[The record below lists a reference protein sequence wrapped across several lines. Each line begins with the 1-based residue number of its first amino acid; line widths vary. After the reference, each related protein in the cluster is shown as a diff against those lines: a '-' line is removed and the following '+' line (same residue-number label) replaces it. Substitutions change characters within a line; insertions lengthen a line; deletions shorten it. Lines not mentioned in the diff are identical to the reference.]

1 MRDFLKFVFATLV
14 GLTLFSVGGFMLLVA
29 IIAAIAAQETAPA
42 LRDKTVLAFDL
53 SLNITDTPPGTYS
66 TGAIEQVL
74 AGDSEQQIA
83 FREVLNALE
92 AAATDDRIVGLYL
105 YNSVNPSAAGFANLT
120 EIRQALQTF
129 QESGKP
135 ILAYEMQ
142 WTERD
147 YYLTSVADTVMLN
160 PAGVMELNG
169 FKSETAFFA
178 EALEKYGIGI
188 QVTRVGEYKSAVEPF
203 IRSDRSPADR
213 QQIQKLLTD
222 LWGEFL
228 QSVAKSRELTP
239 QALQAVANEDGLLLA
254 SEAESAGLVDRLAY
268 PDEAIAELRKL
279 TEEEEAAAE
288 EDFRQISLPE
298 YAATVTPE
306 PSGFSMNEVAL
317 VYVEG
322 DIVSGEGGDGLIG
335 GDFFAEEIRKLRL
348 DENVKAIVL
357 RVNSP
362 GGSATASDLVAR
374 EIQLTTEVKPVI
386 VSMGNLAASGGYQI
400 ATHATKIYALP
411 STITGSIGVF
421 GLLPNVQAIA
431 NNNGIT
437 WDVVKTGQYADIQ
450 TITRPRTPAEMAIVQ
465 RITDQFYTRFLDTV
479 AESRSLPRQR
489 VAEIAQ
495 GRVWSGIEAQR
506 IGLVD
511 EIGGLEEAIQAAA
524 ETAELGDD
532 WRLEE
537 YPRSNLFEAELLDS
551 LFSRYMGRSSS
562 RLDPLTLEL
571 QTLREDLETLQSM
584 NDPVGIYTRI
594 WFIPRIE

>member
-1 MRDFLKFVFATLV
+1 MRDFFKFVFASLV
-14 GLTLFSVGGFMLLVA
+14 GLTLFSVGGLFLLVA
-29 IIAAIAAQETAPA
+29 IVTLAARETTPA
-42 LRDKTVLAFDL
+42 IQDKTVLAFDL
-53 SLNITDTPPGTYS
+53 SLDIIDTPPGTYS
-66 TGAIEQVL
+66 SGAIERVL
-74 AGDSEQQIA
+74 SGDGEEKIA
-83 FREVLNALE
+83 FRTVLDTLE

-105 YNSVNPSAAGFANLT
+105 YNSVDPGGSGFANLT
-120 EIRQALQTF
+120 EIREALQAF
-129 QESGKP
+129 QASGKP

-142 WTERD
+142 WAERD

-160 PAGVMELNG
+160 PTGMMEMNG

-178 EALEKYGIGI
+178 TALEKYGIGI
-188 QVTRVGEYKSAVEPF
+188 QVTRVGAYKSAVEPF

-213 QQIQKLLTD
+213 QQIQKLLSD

-239 QALQAVANEDGLLLA
+239 QALQALADQDGLLLA
-254 SEAESAGLVDRLAY
+254 SEAKTAGLVDRLAY
-268 PDEAIAELRKL
+268 PDEAIAELHKL
-279 TEEEEAAAE
+279 TGEPDSE
-288 EDFRQISLPE
+288 EDFRQVSLPE
-298 YAATVTPE
+298 YATIAKDDQGL
-306 PSGFSMNEVAL
+306 SRNQVAL
-317 VYVEG
+317 IYAEG
-322 DIVSGEGGDGLIG
+322 DIVSGEGGDGQIG

-348 DENVKAIVL
+348 DDNVKAIVL

-362 GGSATASDLVAR
+362 GGSATASDLVTR
-374 EIQLTTEVKPVI
+374 EVKLAAEVKPVI

-400 ATHATKIYALP
+400 STYATKIFALP

-450 TITRPRTPAEMAIVQ
+450 SITRPRTPAEMAIVQ
-465 RITDQFYTRFLDTV
+465 RITDQFYTHFLDTV

-495 GRVWSGIEAQR
+495 GRVWSGIEAKR

-511 EIGGLEEAIQAAA
+511 ELGGLEDAIQAAA
-524 ETAELGDD
+524 EAAKLGDD

-537 YPRSNLFEAELLDS
+537 YPQNKLFDGQLLGS
-551 LFSRYMGRSSS
+551 LLSRHNSQSSS
-562 RLDPLTLEL
+562 RDPLTLQL
-571 QTLREDLETLQSM
+571 QNLRADLETLKAM
-584 NDPVGIYTRI
+584 NDPVGIYSRI
-594 WFIPRIE
+594 LFTPRIE